1 MDCFV
6 PVTPSPAVPTISASG
21 GSGLAVTGS
30 TLDILLACIVAV
42 VLLVSGAVALAHARR
57 RRRSQVSRTH
67 SGTTAGMS
75 VALSSVL
82 GLVLLLGAAIPT
94 PAAHA
99 DTAQQCNAIAV
110 SDVQIDSSALVDGA
124 LQLLPGANPVTIRAS
139 LKNVANVPVTL
150 TALAQTDKA
159 VALTQQI
166 LWKTDSSIGIA
177 AETPLSN
184 SGPHSLGTLQ
194 PGEST
199 VVTFTL
205 TLPASVGNE
214 YQGQT
219 VSLNLS
225 VRAVQQ
231 GF

>member
-1 MDCFV
+1 M
-6 PVTPSPAVPTISASG
+6 G
-21 GSGLAVTGS
+21 
-30 TLDILLACIVAV
+30 
-42 VLLVSGAVALAHARR
+42 
-57 RRRSQVSRTH
+57 
-67 SGTTAGMS
+67 

-99 DTAQQCNAIAV
+99 DTPQQCNAITV

-124 LQLLPGANPVTIRAS
+124 LQLLPGTDPVTIRAS
-139 LKNVANVPVTL
+139 LGNATNVPITL
-150 TALAQTDKA
+150 TALAQADTA

-166 LWKTDSSIGIA
+166 LWKTDSSSGTSV
-177 AETPLSN
+177 ETPLSD
-184 SGPHSLGTLQ
+184 SETHPLGTLQ

-199 VVTFTL
+199 TVTFTL

-219 VSLNLS
+219 VLLSLS